1 LERPHILVLNFDEGF
16 VNKRGCEATVHP
28 GYAEHLLNHVVECHV
43 SPLFPCYP
51 LTSSFL
57 LTAHCAHALLM
68 YAAALLSC
76 DPFPRMMRL
85 VRRVPVKVRVIVVV
99 VDVLIFR
106 LFR

>member
-1 LERPHILVLNFDEGF
+1 MFWN
-16 VNKRGCEATVHP
+16 ATSQHSLP
-28 GYAEHLLNHVVECHV
+28 CNSLFYWPLL
-43 SPLFPCYP
+43 S
-51 LTSSFL
+51 
-57 LTAHCAHALLM
+57 AHRTHSLLM